1 MQLENLSFLILAH
14 NQLSGCNMK
23 KLVNLS
29 LLDLEG
35 NAIQDM
41 SKLMLPKN
49 LDYLILREN
58 PVEKIFDYRLQ
69 AISLVDEL
77 IELDEKGIDSME
89 RRIARMNAKYVSL
102 SNSVLVKQ
110 AQLWSLMMK
119 KGKKWRIQI

>member
-1 MQLENLSFLILAH
+1 
-14 NQLSGCNMK
+14 MK

-119 KGKKWRIQI
+119 KGKKWRI